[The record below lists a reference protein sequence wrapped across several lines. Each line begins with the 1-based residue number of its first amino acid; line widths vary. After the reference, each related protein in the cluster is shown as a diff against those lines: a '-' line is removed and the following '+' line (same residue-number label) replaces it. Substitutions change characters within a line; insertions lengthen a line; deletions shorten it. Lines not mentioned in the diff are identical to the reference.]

1 MRNIIQV
8 EQISKTFQNAQVAA
22 LQKVSFSLDLGAILA
37 VVGESGSGK
46 TTLTRLIA
54 GLETLDE
61 GEILLNNS
69 VISSVSMH
77 QSVEKRA
84 IGMVFQEYA
93 LFPHLTVYKN
103 ISYGIPK
110 DVKQQETVKE
120 VLKLVGLEGYEK
132 RYPHE
137 LSGGQQQRVALARS
151 LAPEPKVLILDEPFS
166 NLDVILREK
175 LRNDITLILKKTK
188 TTAIF
193 VTHDI
198 KDALAISDQIAVLQ
212 KGKLLQIGN
221 TKDVFNNPAN
231 EYVRLLFDAVTS
243 YK

>member
-1 MRNIIQV
+1 MRKVIQV
-8 EQISKTFQNAQVAA
+8 ENLSKSFDNAKLGA
-22 LQKVSFSLDLGAILA
+22 LNNVSFSLLEGDILA

-54 GLETLDE
+54 GLETVDN
-61 GEILLNNS
+61 GEISINDKL
-69 VISSVSMH
+69 VSSIAIH
-77 QSVEKRA
+77 KPVEKRK
-84 IGMVFQEYA
+84 IGMVFQDYA

-103 ISYGIPK
+103 VCYGISNDSNQK
-110 DVKQQETVKE
+110 ERVNE

-151 LAPEPKVLILDEPFS
+151 LAPKPKLLILDEPFS
-166 NLDVILREK
+166 NLDVILRK
-175 LRNDITLILKKTK
+175 QLRNEIAVILKKTN

-198 KDALAISDQIAVLQ
+198 NDALAISNEIIVLQNGNLLQ
-212 KGKLLQIGN
+212 KGK
-221 TKDVFNNPAN
+221 TKEVFENANN
-231 EYVRLLFDAVTS
+231 EYVKSLFNMV
-243 YK
+243 KF

>member
-1 MRNIIQV
+1 MHKIIQV
-8 EQISKTFQNAQVAA
+8 EQISKTFQNASAPA
-22 LQKVSFSLDLGAILA
+22 LHKVSFALELGHILA
-37 VVGESGSGK
+37 IVGESGSGK

-61 GEILLNNS
+61 GEIRLNNT
-69 VISSVSMH
+69 VISSVSF
-77 QSVEKRA
+77 QQPIEKRE

-103 ISYGIPK
+103 ISYGIPNDAHEQK
-110 DVKQQETVKE
+110 TVHE
-120 VLKLVGLEGYEK
+120 MLKLVGLEGYEQ

-151 LAPEPKVLILDEPFS
+151 LAPKPKILILDEPFS
-166 NLDVILREK
+166 NLDMILREK
-175 LRNDITLILKKTK
+175 LRNDISAILKKTR

-198 KDALAISDQIAVLQ
+198 KDALAMSDQLVVLQ
-212 KGKLLQIGN
+212 KGKLLQVGK
-221 TKDVFNNPAN
+221 TKEVFENPVN
-231 EYVRLLFDAVTS
+231 EYIRLLFEAIKV
-243 YK
+243 